1 MSLHADVANMKRV
14 CVFAGSSAGVRVD
27 YQDAARGFGRALAE
41 RGIGLVYG
49 GARVGL
55 MGIIADAVLAGDGEA
70 IGVIPAALVAREIA
84 HEGLTELRIVS
95 SMHERKALMADLS
108 DAFVAVPGGWGTL
121 EEFFEVLTWAQ
132 LGLHRKPCG
141 LLNVLDYFDGL
152 LSFLE
157 HSVAEGFLKRE
168 YRSMIAVS
176 ASPAALLEQLASLK
190 PPAGEKWIDRATT

>member
-1 MSLHADVANMKRV
+1 MKRV

-27 YQDAARGFGRALAE
+27 YQDAARALGRALAH

-55 MGIIADAVLAGDGEA
+55 MGIVADAVLAAGGEA

-141 LLNVLDYFDGL
+141 LLNVLGYFDGL

-157 HSVAEGFLKRE
+157 HSVAEGFLRRE
-168 YRSMIAVS
+168 YEAMIAVS
-176 ASPAALLEQLASLK
+176 SSPTALLEQLASRK
-190 PPAGEKWIDRATT
+190 APAVEKWIDRAST

>member
-1 MSLHADVANMKRV
+1 
-14 CVFAGSSAGVRVD
+14 
-27 YQDAARGFGRALAE
+27 
-41 RGIGLVYG
+41 
-49 GARVGL
+49 
-55 MGIIADAVLAGDGEA
+55 MGIIADATLTAGGQA

-108 DAFVAVPGGWGTL
+108 DAFIAVPGGWGTL

-141 LLNVLDYFDGL
+141 LLNVLGYFDGL

-157 HSVAEGFLKRE
+157 HAVGERFLRRE
-168 YRSMIAVS
+168 YASMIAVA
-176 ASPAALLEQLASLK
+176 ASPAALLDRLGSYA
-190 PPAGEKWIDRATT
+190 PPAVEKWIDRAST

>member
-1 MSLHADVANMKRV
+1 MKRV
-14 CVFAGSSAGVRVD
+14 CVFAGSSAGTRGE
-27 YQDAARGFGRALAE
+27 YQDAARALGRTLAE

-55 MGIIADAVLAGDGEA
+55 MGIIADATLTAGGEA

-108 DAFVAVPGGWGTL
+108 DAFIAVPGGWGTL

-141 LLNVLDYFDGL
+141 LLNVLGYFDGL

-157 HSVAEGFLKRE
+157 HAVGERFLRRE
-168 YRSMIAVS
+168 YASMIAVA
-176 ASPAALLEQLASLK
+176 ASPAALLDRLGSYA
-190 PPAGEKWIDRATT
+190 PPAVEKWIDRAST

>member
-1 MSLHADVANMKRV
+1 MKRV
-14 CVFAGSSAGVRVD
+14 CVFAGSSAGSRD
-27 YQDAARGFGRALAE
+27 EYQDAARALGRTLAE

-55 MGIIADAVLAGDGEA
+55 MGIIADATLTAGGQA

-108 DAFVAVPGGWGTL
+108 DAFIAVPGGWGTL

-141 LLNVLDYFDGL
+141 LLNVLGYFDGL

-157 HSVAEGFLKRE
+157 HAVGERFLRRE
-168 YRSMIAVS
+168 YASMIAVA
-176 ASPAALLEQLASLK
+176 ASPAELLDRLGSYA
-190 PPAGEKWIDRATT
+190 PPAVEKWIDRAST

>member
-1 MSLHADVANMKRV
+1 MNRV
-14 CVFAGSSAGVRVD
+14 CVFAGSSAGTRDD
-27 YQDAARGFGRALAE
+27 YQEAARALGQAMAT

-55 MGIIADAVLAGDGEA
+55 MGVIADAVLAAGGEA

-84 HEGLTELRIVS
+84 HDGLTELRIVG

-121 EEFFEVLTWAQ
+121 EEFFEVLTWGQ
-132 LGLHRKPCG
+132 LGLHQKPCG
-141 LLNVLDYFDGL
+141 LMNVLGYFDGL

-157 HSVAEGFLKRE
+157 HTVTEGFLRRE
-168 YRSMIAVS
+168 YRSMIAVA
-176 ASPAALLEQLASLK
+176 ASPAALLDQLASLK
-190 PPAGEKWIDRATT
+190 PPAIEKWIDREST

>member
-1 MSLHADVANMKRV
+1 VLIKRL
-14 CVFAGSSAGVRVD
+14 CVFAGSSAGVRVE
-27 YQDAARGFGRALAE
+27 YQDAACALGQALAD

-55 MGIIADAVLAGDGEA
+55 MGIVADAVLTAGGQA

-141 LLNVLDYFDGL
+141 LLNVLGYFDGL
-152 LSFLE
+152 LSFLQ
-157 HSVAEGFLKRE
+157 HSVDEGFLRRE

-176 ASPAALLEQLASLK
+176 PSPSALLDRLASHTA
-190 PPAGEKWIDRATT
+190 PAVEKWIDREST

>member
-1 MSLHADVANMKRV
+1 MKRV
-14 CVFAGSSAGVRVD
+14 CVFAGSSAGSRD
-27 YQDAARGFGRALAE
+27 EYQDAARALGRTLAE

-55 MGIIADAVLAGDGEA
+55 MGIIADATLTAGGQA

-95 SMHERKALMADLS
+95 SMHERKALMTDLS
-108 DAFVAVPGGWGTL
+108 DGFIAVPGGWGTL

-141 LLNVLDYFDGL
+141 LLNVLGYFDGL

-157 HSVAEGFLKRE
+157 HAVGERFLRRE
-168 YRSMIAVS
+168 YASMIAVA
-176 ASPAALLEQLASLK
+176 ASPAALLDRLGSYA
-190 PPAGEKWIDRATT
+190 PPAVEKWIDRAST

>member
-1 MSLHADVANMKRV
+1 MKRV
-14 CVFAGSSAGVRVD
+14 CVFAGSSVGVRPE
-27 YQDAARGFGRALAE
+27 YQDAARALGRALAE

-55 MGIIADAVLAGDGEA
+55 MGIAADAVLSAGGDA

-84 HEGLTELRIVS
+84 HDGLTELRIVS

-141 LLNVLDYFDGL
+141 LLNVLGYFDGL
-152 LSFLE
+152 LSFLD
-157 HSVAEGFLKRE
+157 HSVTEGFLRRE
-168 YRSMIAVS
+168 YGSMIAVS
-176 ASPAALLEQLASLK
+176 ASPSALIDRLGSHQA
-190 PPAGEKWIDRATT
+190 PAVEKWIDREST